1 MGIVGTAHFNKVT
14 TIVNRPI
21 RTDYDSVF
29 LTQKLCL
36 S

>member
-14 TIVNRPI
+14 TIVNRLI

-29 LTQKLCL
+29 LIPTLCL